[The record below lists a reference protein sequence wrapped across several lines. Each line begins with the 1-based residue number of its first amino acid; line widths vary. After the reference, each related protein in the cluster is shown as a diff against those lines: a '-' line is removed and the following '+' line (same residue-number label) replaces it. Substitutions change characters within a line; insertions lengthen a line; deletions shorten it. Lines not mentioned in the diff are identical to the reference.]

1 MSERKT
7 IVPKGFES
15 MYEHF
20 HFAQAV
26 REGNTVWCSGQLG
39 VGPDGKCPED
49 PKAQF
54 RLAFEAVG
62 RVLAE
67 AGASFA
73 DVVEMTTFH
82 VGLRQ
87 HLGAFSAVKDDFVK
101 KHGNWPTAEEFKTFV
116 ATGDVAAAP
125 PKLALVK
132 PGTP

>member
-101 KHGNWPTAEEFKTFV
+101 KPYPAWTAIG
-116 ATGDVAAAP
+116 ATE
-125 PKLALVK
+125 LAL
-132 PGTP
+132 PGALVEIKVIAKLG